1 MKKRLIKNF
10 LAATIVILLL
20 TSNAFGAGI
29 GIRGGLNFS
38 SVPSKTELI
47 LPNGDGVLQTLPDSY
62 TGFHFGVV
70 GYFSLLNIFFQPE
83 LLYTQTGQDMMVSF
97 TESDE
102 KIEKYY
108 TNTYSH
114 LSIPAL
120 AGVSFGPVRV
130 GLGPVASLLLDSKH
144 GWDDFVFDHNRF
156 TIGYQAMAGVKIG
169 NIMLDFK
176 YEGNLSRLGD
186 GVTVGGVPLDFD
198 TRPRQFILSLGI
210 ILN

>member
-1 MKKRLIKNF
+1 MKNLLIKNF
-10 LAATIVILLL
+10 LAPAIIILLL
-20 TSNAFGAGI
+20 TSYAYGAGI

-38 SVPSKTELI
+38 SVPSKTELT
-47 LPNGDGVLQTLPDSY
+47 LPDGDGILQALPDSY

-83 LLYTQTGQDMMVSF
+83 LLYTQTGQDVMISF
-97 TESDE
+97 TENSE
-102 KIEKYY
+102 KADRYY

-120 AGVSFGPVRV
+120 AGVNFGPLRV
-130 GLGPVASLLLDSKH
+130 GLGPVGSLLLDSKH
-144 GWDDFVFDHNRF
+144 GWDDIEFDHNRF
-156 TIGYQAMAGVKIG
+156 TIGFQAMAGVKLG
-169 NIMLDFK
+169 NIMFDFK
-176 YEGNLSRLGD
+176 YEGSLSRLGD

>member
-1 MKKRLIKNF
+1 MKRFLIKNF
-10 LAATIVILLL
+10 LIISITTILL
-20 TSNAFGAGI
+20 TTNVRAAGI

-38 SVPSKTELI
+38 SVPSRTELI
-47 LPNGDGVLQTLPDSY
+47 LPDEKGMIEALPDSY

-83 LLYTQTGQDMMVSF
+83 LLYTQTGQDMKVSRP
-97 TESDE
+97 EGDE
-102 KIEKYY
+102 TLDRFY

-114 LSIPAL
+114 LSLPVL
-120 AGVSFGPVRV
+120 AGVKFGPLRV
-130 GLGPVASLLLDSKH
+130 GLGPVASLLIDSKKS
-144 GWDDFVFDHNRF
+144 WDDIEFDHNRF
-156 TIGYQAMAGVKIG
+156 TIGYQALAGVKLG

-176 YEGNLSRLGD
+176 YEGNLSKLGD
-186 GVTVGGVPLDFD
+186 SVSVGGVPLDFD